1 MTVRNSAPN
10 VAGVAS
16 KRPTVGSRMREHPE
30 KDADRAQAS
39 KRGERF
45 RLFEAHRPLEPESR
59 SLAAPA
65 TR

>member
-1 MTVRNSAPN
+1 
-10 VAGVAS
+10 
-16 KRPTVGSRMREHPE
+16 MREHPE

-39 KRGERF
+39 KRRERF